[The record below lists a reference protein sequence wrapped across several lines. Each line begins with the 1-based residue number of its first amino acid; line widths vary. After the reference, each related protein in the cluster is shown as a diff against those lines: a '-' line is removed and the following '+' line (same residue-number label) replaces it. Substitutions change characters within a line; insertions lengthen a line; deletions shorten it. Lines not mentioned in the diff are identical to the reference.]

1 MSAPALAQGAYRTQM
16 HATRA
21 PRDTEYD
28 LLARITGRLR
38 QAAADRGVT
47 AFPAL
52 AAAMHE
58 NRRLWTAFAVDLAD
72 PGNALPRDLRARL
85 FHLSEFVSVHTDRV
99 LAGEARPEA
108 LIEVNLAV
116 MRGLHGGEGAA

>member
-1 MSAPALAQGAYRTQM
+1 MSAPALARGAYRSQM
-16 HATRA
+16 HATSA

-38 QAAADRGVT
+38 QAMAECGPA

-52 AAAMHE
+52 AAAMHD

-85 FHLSEFVSVHTDRV
+85 FHLSEFVSAHTDRV
-99 LAGEARPEA
+99 LAGDALPEV

-116 MRGLHGGEGAA
+116 MRGLHGSKGVS